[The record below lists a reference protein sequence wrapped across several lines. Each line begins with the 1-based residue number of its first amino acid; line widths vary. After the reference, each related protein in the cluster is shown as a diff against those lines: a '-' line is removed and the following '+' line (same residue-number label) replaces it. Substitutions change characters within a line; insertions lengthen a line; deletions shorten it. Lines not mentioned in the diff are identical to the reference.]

1 MTTSSSDFYGK
12 QSSGTYSKTTSS
24 SDYYDS
30 GNTSKTTTTK
40 KSSPGG
46 SGNGISVGGTTETSG
61 GYTSPTTPTKSTT
74 PSTPPPPEPVVDAN
88 NPPEGVR
95 YEVRFI
101 KDEDLAS
108 LGLDESYKGLPMSVG
123 FWYDG
128 KWYEKASKLDVAQ
141 QMHDLRNLER
151 PEMVDLTSTQAYQNL
166 VDLTDQLA
174 SGELVAQDQQEGR
187 EFFEELMGFSPGGYS
202 QRLSAMEGLMGEGI
216 QGQEGLTPEHKD
228 IYNRQTQIQLQQ
240 MREDSAQLME
250 SLGASGRSVAGFQ
263 AMVQLSRNQADFQSQ
278 RDLELLTQD
287 LMLKQAEYDALS
299 NRYEQLFN
307 MGQITIG
314 QYSSALRENRMAAI
328 QGYAQQITTMAQQN
342 QQNLQAYETHA
353 QVMYNN
359 LMADLGVSK
368 GLLDEAAAHYEMYM
382 APITAAREK
391 QALEDEKKAAE
402 AKRKSD
408 AAMAGVAAV
417 SPLATAMFAI
427 PGVGTIGAAATLA
440 IGGLIGWLLG

>member
-1 MTTSSSDFYGK
+1 MAYGGSSDYYGEKSSSE
-12 QSSGTYSKTTSS
+12 YSKKTTS

-30 GNTSKTTTTK
+30 GNTSKTTTK

-46 SGNGISVGGTTETSG
+46 SGNGFSVGGTSG
-61 GYTSPTTPTKSTT
+61 GYTAPTTSTKKTT
-74 PSTPPPPEPVVDAN
+74 PDTQPAPPPAPVVDAN

-101 KDEDLAS
+101 KDEDLTG
-108 LGLDESYKGLPMSVG
+108 LGLDETYKGLPMSVG

-128 KWYEKASKLDVAQ
+128 KWYEKASKLDVAK
-141 QMHDLRNLER
+141 QMHDLRTLER

-174 SGELVAQDQQEGR
+174 SGQLVAQDQQEGR

-382 APITAAREK
+382 APIIAEREK
-391 QALEDEKKAAE
+391 QALIDEEKAAE
-402 AKRKSD
+402 SKRKSD

-417 SPLATAMFAI
+417 SPLATAMFAV